1 MRQNKCSLLPRSV
14 PRTWDWDLECS
25 SWSGAGGGGG
35 GYPGDNVERDGA
47 GRGGHGG
54 GTVTVISVILPV
66 TQCWAGRSP
75 HTVRHVADWPAGPA
89 PSCTS
94 QGRFM
99 TAAFSNKQG
108 LCSYLSD
115 TGNWYELTEGSCHLH
130 LQDRVAWLKQMLDKG
145 LKADEGLIL
154 DATRCPQES
163 HCSHTCVPEH

>member
-1 MRQNKCSLLPRSV
+1 MTTKGPFKFIYSPYLDFYKSETKQMFSFTEVSPEDLRLGSRVQQLVRSRRRRRRI
-14 PRTWDWDLECS
+14 PGGQC
-25 SWSGAGGGGG
+25 GAWRGGG
-35 GYPGDNVERDGA
+35 GA

-75 HTVRHVADWPAGPA
+75 HPVRHVADWPAGPA

-108 LCSYLSD
+108 LCSHLSD
-115 TGNWYELTEGSCHLH
+115 TGKWYELTNWTKVPVIYIFRSGLH
-130 LQDRVAWLKQMLDKG
+130 DWSK
-145 LKADEGLIL
+145 
-154 DATRCPQES
+154 C
-163 HCSHTCVPEH
+163 